1 MDAETIE
8 ARYRRKTP
16 RSREAFEAGRPFLA
30 GPAKG
35 AYFHPPYPLTLLK
48 GEGCKLWDVDG
59 REYVDFAN
67 HHTVQVLGHNHP
79 SIMAAVE
86 RQLQSG
92 IALGSATG
100 IETEIAREMCRRV
113 DTVERIRFVNSGTEA
128 TLHAIRLARGFSRK
142 PMIAKF
148 EGGYHGSHDAVEIS
162 VAPPPEEAGPA
173 DAPRAVPGTGGMSAQ
188 AVDEVVIL
196 PYDNEEAVARLMEEH
211 RDELACVIFDPK
223 AGILPQRREFV
234 QAVRE
239 ITRKHGVLLI
249 FDEVVGYRVGAG
261 GLQAHYGIDPDL
273 TCFGKLVGGGF
284 PAGAF
289 GGRAEIMDLF
299 DCSEGSTGFGQSGSF
314 SAHPVT
320 MAAGLTTLEALTP
333 KVYEH
338 LNGLGARLEAGLS
351 KLFSDLGVD
360 ACVVVTGSVFSVHFI
375 RGRLANYRDLAR
387 ADSGMAYRVFL
398 SLLNQGYFLCRSM
411 TMCAISEPTREN
423 HIDGLVEAIGR
434 AVEEARE
441 ELVRYA
447 GGNRV

>member
-1 MDAETIE
+1 MPKETIE
-8 ARYRRKTP
+8 ARYRRETP
-16 RSREAFEAGRPFLA
+16 RSCEAFEAGRHFLA

-35 AYFHPPYPLTLLK
+35 AYYHPPYPLTLSK
-48 GEGCKLWDVDG
+48 GQGCKIWDVDG

-79 SIMAAVE
+79 AIMAAVE
-86 RQLQSG
+86 RQLQNG

-100 IETEIAREMCRRV
+100 IETEIASEMCRRV

-142 PMIAKF
+142 PVIAKF
-148 EGGYHGSHDAVEIS
+148 EGGYHGSHDAVEVS
-162 VAPPPEEAGPA
+162 VAPPLEEAGPA
-173 DAPRAVPGTGGMSAQ
+173 RAPWAVPGTGGMSAH

-196 PYDNEEAVARLMEEH
+196 PYDDEEAVERLVEEH

-289 GGRAEIMDLF
+289 GGRGEIMDLF
-299 DCSEGSTGFGQSGSF
+299 DSSQGSTGFAQSGSF

-320 MAAGLTTLEALTP
+320 MAAGLATLQALMP
-333 KVYEH
+333 HVYEH

-351 KLFSDLGVD
+351 KQFSDLGVD

-375 RGRLANYRDLAR
+375 RGPLANYRDLAR
-387 ADSGMAYRVFL
+387 TDKDLAFRVYL
-398 SLLNQGYFLCRSM
+398 SLLHQGYFLNRSL
-411 TMCAISEPTREN
+411 TMCAICAPTDEN
-423 HIDGLVEAIGR
+423 QIDGLVEALGR
-434 AVEEARE
+434 AIVEAGE
-441 ELVRYA
+441 ES
-447 GGNRV
+447 

>member
-1 MDAETIE
+1 MPKETIE
-8 ARYRRKTP
+8 DRYRRETP
-16 RSREAFEAGRPFLA
+16 RSCEAFEAGRHYLA

-35 AYFHPPYPLTLLK
+35 AYYHPPYPLTLSK
-48 GEGCKLWDVDG
+48 GEGCKIWDVDG

-79 SIMAAVE
+79 AIMAAVE
-86 RQLQSG
+86 RQLRTG

-100 IETEIAREMCRRV
+100 IETEIASEMCRRV
-113 DTVERIRFVNSGTEA
+113 DTVQRIRFVNSGTEA

-142 PMIAKF
+142 PVIAKF
-148 EGGYHGSHDAVEIS
+148 EGGYHGSHDAVEVS
-162 VAPPPEEAGPA
+162 VAPPLEEAGPA
-173 DAPRAVPGTGGMSAQ
+173 RAPWAVPGTGGMSAHV
-188 AVDEVVIL
+188 VDEVVIL
-196 PYDNEEAVARLMEEH
+196 PYDDEEAVAQLVEEH
-211 RDELACVIFDPK
+211 RDVLACAIFDPK

-261 GLQAHYGIDPDL
+261 GLQAHYCIDPDL

-299 DCSEGSTGFGQSGSF
+299 DSSQGNTGFTQSGSF

-320 MAAGLTTLEALTP
+320 MAAGLATLQALTP
-333 KVYEH
+333 NVYEH
-338 LNGLGARLEAGLS
+338 LNGLGARLKAGLS

-360 ACVVVTGSVFSVHFI
+360 ACVVVTGSVFSVHFV
-375 RGRLANYRDLAR
+375 RGSLANYRDLAR
-387 ADSGMAYRVFL
+387 TDKDLAFRVYL
-398 SLLNQGYFLCRSM
+398 SLLHQGYFLNRTL
-411 TMCAISEPTREN
+411 TMCAISAPTDEGQ
-423 HIDGLVEAIGR
+423 IDGLVEAMGR
-434 AVEEARE
+434 AIVEARE
-441 ELVRYA
+441 ES
-447 GGNRV
+447 